1 MRRCTVPEVS
11 SRRPALAATALLAAL
26 AIGCSDSSTAVTDT
40 TSSTTSLAQYF
51 ISPVRCSDNSGPDCT
66 RLRLGD
72 ADLSTTTAGIGK
84 LFSCAAG
91 NPNAGGSNKARI
103 TWINTSASTWNL
115 MAKPFLPASTAAGAA
130 GTITV
135 TDANGTRTIQSTNV
149 PVDAKIG
156 DWPMT
161 KYALLTAIDG
171 NPGIPAARAVSYALS
186 STPTVN
192 ATPTCVSLGAIG
204 VTLNGVV
211 LYNSVDGRG
220 NDAAANE
227 ILDIYGGH
235 PANTDYHYHS
245 VPERFDVTLGPDGHS
260 GIVGYIRDGFAIY
273 GYRGVG
279 GAEITNADLD
289 VCHGHAHGTIGYH
302 YHATMEYP
310 YTIGCYR
317 GTPR

>member
-1 MRRCTVPEVS
+1 MRCT
-11 SRRPALAATALLAAL
+11 
-26 AIGCSDSSTAVTDT
+26 
-40 TSSTTSLAQYF
+40 
-51 ISPVRCSDNSGPDCT
+51 DNSGPDCT
-66 RLRLGD
+66 KLRLGD
-72 ADLSTTTAGIGK
+72 ADLSTTAAGVGK
-84 LFSCAAG
+84 LYSCTAG

-103 TWINTSASTWNL
+103 TWINTSANTWNL
-115 MAKPFLPASTAAGAA
+115 LAKPFLPASAAAGGA

-135 TDANGTRTIQSTNV
+135 TDANGTRTIQSNNV
-149 PVDAKIG
+149 PVDAKMG

-171 NPGIPAARAVSYALS
+171 NPGTPVARAVSFALTL
-186 STPTVN
+186 TPAVN

-211 LYNSVDGRG
+211 LYNSIDGRG

-279 GAEITNADLD
+279 GMEITNADLD
-289 VCHGHAHGTIGYH
+289 VCHGHSHGTLGYH